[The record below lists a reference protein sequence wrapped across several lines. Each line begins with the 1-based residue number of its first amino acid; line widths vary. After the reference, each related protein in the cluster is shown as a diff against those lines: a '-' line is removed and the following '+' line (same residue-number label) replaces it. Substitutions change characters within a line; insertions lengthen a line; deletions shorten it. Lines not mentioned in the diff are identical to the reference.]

1 MYILQF
7 SYEIVKNLMDLRKE
21 QNQELQSWNSKL
33 YGSGKPRN
41 HVLVVHLMLL
51 SLNSE
56 ATIQEGTLCGTVSNI
71 WHTLRREIIKPS
83 AMLGPPTRSSR

>member
-7 SYEIVKNLMDLRKE
+7 RYEIVKNLMDLRRDL
-21 QNQELQSWNSKL
+21 NQKQQSWNSKL
-33 YGSGKPRN
+33 YNFGKLRN

-56 ATIQEGTLCGTVSNI
+56 ATIQEGTLRGTVSNI
-71 WHTLRREIIKPS
+71 WHILRREVIKPS